1 MFQVKL
7 AFLSGCAYVS
17 LSTYFNCFIAL
28 KLIVFKN
35 KKKMSDSMEMMV
47 LSILSPAL
55 SCDWGIS
62 QWEKAMMTTVSIF

>member
-1 MFQVKL
+1 
-7 AFLSGCAYVS
+7 
-17 LSTYFNCFIAL
+17 
-28 KLIVFKN
+28 
-35 KKKMSDSMEMMV
+35 MSDSMEMMV